1 METIGLE
8 MGIDSHEKTTNK
20 LIIRL
25 LKINPLHTTL
35 IPQNINILT
44 LTNQKCPTFMK
55 QSIFLFLCYV
65 LCCSFLVTTVPTMKF
80 GIQRKKK

>member
-35 IPQNINILT
+35 IPQNI
-44 LTNQKCPTFMK
+44 
-55 QSIFLFLCYV
+55 
-65 LCCSFLVTTVPTMKF
+65 KF
-80 GIQRKKK
+80 